1 MGTDLGYEFSDGH
14 FVSDVLLRSASAI
27 DFPCDFQRKE
37 IILQKKSL
45 SWVCINFTHTY
56 GRLLCLSKISLDENE
71 KCDILR
77 LQNFTKQKGKK
88 EWGCEL
94 RNLLRFNC

>member
-1 MGTDLGYEFSDGH
+1 MQFSEKRNNTTIEKRACHGYASI
-14 FVSDVLLRSASAI
+14 LR
-27 DFPCDFQRKE
+27 
-37 IILQKKSL
+37 ILMAGSY
-45 SWVCINFTHTY
+45 V
-56 GRLLCLSKISLDENE
+56 RVKISLDENE

>member
-1 MGTDLGYEFSDGH
+1 MYASI
-14 FVSDVLLRSASAI
+14 LR
-27 DFPCDFQRKE
+27 
-37 IILQKKSL
+37 ILMAGSY
-45 SWVCINFTHTY
+45 V
-56 GRLLCLSKISLDENE
+56 RVKISLDENE

>member
-1 MGTDLGYEFSDGH
+1 M
-14 FVSDVLLRSASAI
+14 
-27 DFPCDFQRKE
+27 
-37 IILQKKSL
+37 
-45 SWVCINFTHTY
+45 HTY

>member
-1 MGTDLGYEFSDGH
+1 MAGSY
-14 FVSDVLLRSASAI
+14 VRV
-27 DFPCDFQRKE
+27 
-37 IILQKKSL
+37 
-45 SWVCINFTHTY
+45 
-56 GRLLCLSKISLDENE
+56 KISLDENE

>member
-37 IILQKKSL
+37 IILRILMAGSY
-45 SWVCINFTHTY
+45 V
-56 GRLLCLSKISLDENE
+56 RVKISLDENE